1 MLVKDY
7 WLLHILRA
15 GLSLFS
21 SCFQHASGTDK
32 EPLSISRITIKND
45 NSDLVSKRT
54 AKKQIK

>member
-21 SCFQHASGTDK
+21 SSFQHASWAGADK
-32 EPLSISRITIKND
+32 EPLSISRITIK
-45 NSDLVSKRT
+45 K
-54 AKKQIK
+54 

>member
-21 SCFQHASGTDK
+21 SSFQHASGADK
-32 EPLSISRITIKND
+32 EPSSISRINIK
-45 NSDLVSKRT
+45 K
-54 AKKQIK
+54 

>member
-21 SCFQHASGTDK
+21 SSFQHASWADK
-32 EPLSISRITIKND
+32 EPLSISRITIKK
-45 NSDLVSKRT
+45 L
-54 AKKQIK
+54 